1 VERIPIQE
9 NERERNRLAALVDR
23 LSDDDLT
30 TSDADGW
37 TVGVLLAHL
46 AFWDGWADTIIH
58 RWRTGEMPPP
68 TVPGWYDDAMN
79 ATLLPTWRGLPP
91 RVAGKLALD
100 AAESVDRQVS
110 RTETPVLAGIFA
122 AHESHLIH
130 RHLQRTACL
139 DRIEAMLSGAS

>member
-1 VERIPIQE
+1 MQE

-23 LSDDDLT
+23 LSDDDLM

-46 AFWDGWADTIIH
+46 AFWDRWAETLIH
-58 RWRTGEMPPP
+58 RWRSGEMPPP

-79 ATLLPTWRGLPP
+79 ATLLPIWRGLSP

-100 AAESVDRQVS
+100 AAESVDREVA

-122 AHESHLIH
+122 AHESHLIQRYEH
-130 RHLQRTACL
+130 RREHL
-139 DRIEAMLSGAS
+139 DRIEAMLEQGPAPV